1 MNADNI
7 ITPQTRSGNPQNN
20 VRLLRIIAFCMLGV
34 SCILIVLGVY
44 FYQQEDKFLNSC
56 KLIKCR
62 ITSIEE
68 KRVGK
73 AYVTF
78 TEVNGNYKPF
88 TLFFEYDAS
97 DSELG
102 YNENDVVEVYY
113 YEKDLSKSE
122 IKDSFNN
129 HITSFILLIIGF
141 TFMLDFPILF
151 LVTGKIKKRQQQKQQ
166 FGIKDSVIS
175 E

>member
-1 MNADNI
+1 MN
-7 ITPQTRSGNPQNN
+7 NN
-20 VRLLRIIAFCMLGV
+20 VKLLRIIGVCMLGV
-34 SCILIVLGVY
+34 SCVLIVLGVY

-56 KLIKCR
+56 KLITCK
-62 ITSIEE
+62 ITNIEE
-68 KRVGK
+68 KRLGK
-73 AYVTF
+73 PNVTF

-88 TLFFEYDAS
+88 TLVLEYDPS
-97 DSELG
+97 DEELG
-102 YNENDVVEVYY
+102 YNENDIVEVYY
-113 YEKDLSKSE
+113 FEKDIVKSE

-151 LVTGKIKKRQQQKQQ
+151 LVTSKIKKRRQVQQQY
-166 FGIKDSVIS
+166 GIKDTVIS

>member
-1 MNADNI
+1 
-7 ITPQTRSGNPQNN
+7 
-20 VRLLRIIAFCMLGV
+20 MLGV

-56 KLIKCR
+56 KLITCK
-62 ITSIEE
+62 ITGIEE
-68 KRVGK
+68 KRLGK
-73 AYVTF
+73 PKVTF

-88 TLFFEYDAS
+88 TLLMEYDPA
-97 DSELG
+97 DEELG

-113 YEKDLSKSE
+113 YEPDITKSE

-141 TFMLDFPILF
+141 VFMLDFPILF
-151 LVTGKIKKRQQQKQQ
+151 LVTGKIKKRQQEKQQ
-166 FGIKDSVIS
+166 YGIKDSVIS